1 MAVFR
6 AIVLSALVAG
16 FVAGA
21 VVTTVQL
28 FSTVPLILKAE
39 VYERGHQPS
48 DAAHEHTGHEH
59 GVAAWEPKDGLERNA
74 YTAAA
79 NVLTAIGF
87 ALVLAGIYAIRAR
100 PVSWH
105 EGVLW
110 GLGGFVVFTLA
121 PSLGLPPEL
130 PGVPSAPLEARQLWW
145 IATAAMTALGLGLL
159 IFRRSLWVAVLGICL
174 LVAPHW
180 IGSPPVPETH
190 TDVPAALSHQ
200 FAVAVTLTSLLFW
213 VLLGSMTSIT
223 YRRFSA

>member
-1 MAVFR
+1 
-6 AIVLSALVAG
+6 
-16 FVAGA
+16 
-21 VVTTVQL
+21 
-28 FSTVPLILKAE
+28 
-39 VYERGHQPS
+39 
-48 DAAHEHTGHEH
+48 
-59 GVAAWEPKDGLERNA
+59 
-74 YTAAA
+74 
-79 NVLTAIGF
+79 
-87 ALVLAGIYAIRAR
+87 VLAGIYAIRAR

-213 VLLGSMTSIT
+213 VLLGSMT